1 MKLFGIIWVK
11 INEKSEKK
19 WYFVLIF
26 ELFCI
31 KINEKSGFFVLFL
44 NYFILKI
51 NEKSGFLY

>member
-31 KINEKSGFFVLFL
+31 KINEKSGFFVLF
-44 NYFILKI
+44 F
-51 NEKSGFLY
+51 EKSEKKWLNLY